1 MTPRWLDRLERR
13 LGFLALPGLAAL
25 LAGLNAAVGLLT
37 LFKPE
42 FPERLILDPAAI
54 LSGEIWRAV
63 TFLFIPAQTTP
74 LWLAVWVILIYSL
87 MRALERAWG
96 DFCFTVY
103 LLAGAIAT
111 TVASLATGLPL
122 SSGPLQ
128 LSVFLA
134 FARLNGEM
142 EFLLFFVL
150 PVKVRWLALLAWLW
164 AGWTIFFGPAPA
176 ARIAVLAG
184 LANYA
189 LFFGQ
194 EHWTSWRR
202 WRR

>member
-1 MTPRWLDRLERR
+1 MPLRWLDRLERR

-25 LAGLNAAVGLLT
+25 LAGMNAAVGLLT

-42 FPERLILDPAAI
+42 FPERLLLDPAAI
-54 LSGEIWRAV
+54 LSGEIWRAA

-74 LWLAVWVILIYSL
+74 LWLAVWVILIYYL

-96 DFCFTVY
+96 EFRFTIY
-103 LLAGAIAT
+103 LLAGAAAT
-111 TVASLATGLPL
+111 TAASLASGLCL

-142 EFLLFFVL
+142 ELLLFFIL
-150 PVKVRWLALLAWLW
+150 PVKVRQLALLAWLW
-164 AGWTIFFGPAPA
+164 AAWTLLFAGWT

-189 LFFGQ
+189 LFFGR
-194 EHWTSWRR
+194 EHWASWRR